1 MSFRSLFYKQLLVI
15 LTSFLS
21 FIVALQVEI
30 FFKVL
35 HYISSKKKKRTILIM
50 PFFLYEILFVCTD
63 NSLEQWSHKCTNYL
77 NVKCIYGDYGHNTLQ
92 FNSFPCKITSWLR
105 KQNAEG
111 LIHPSIL
118 FNFPNLQFK
127 FYTKK
132 VMNLQTE
139 GIWCHPLLPP
149 LLKDSHCN
157 NQLELFLEQA

>member
-35 HYISSKKKKRTILIM
+35 HYISSKKKKKTILIM
-50 PFFLYEILFVCTD
+50 PFFLYEIFFVCTD

-132 VMNLQTE
+132 SYEFANRRNMVSSFAASIAEGFTLQ
-139 GIWCHPLLPP
+139 
-149 LLKDSHCN
+149 
-157 NQLELFLEQA
+157 

>member
-1 MSFRSLFYKQLLVI
+1 
-15 LTSFLS
+15 
-21 FIVALQVEI
+21 
-30 FFKVL
+30 
-35 HYISSKKKKRTILIM
+35 M
-50 PFFLYEILFVCTD
+50 PFFLYEIFFVCTD
-63 NSLEQWSHKCTNYL
+63 NSLEQWSHKWTNYL

-132 VMNLQTE
+132 SYEFANRRNMVSSFAASIAEGFTLQ
-139 GIWCHPLLPP
+139 
-149 LLKDSHCN
+149 
-157 NQLELFLEQA
+157 